1 MRAPAGGENM
11 SIMQMY
17 AKYLNMAKT
26 STGKGRRQYDDGLDD
41 MFTESLD
48 DGKVSDSVWRETLR
62 KEFRHDLRAHGVEP
76 RASPRTL
83 NQFVA
88 GLDAS
93 RWRAAANDPEAADA
107 MRALRERVRMLER
120 GAAAPSAMAYRSM
133 NQHGPPPQKHQ
144 TSASNMLV
152 SPRAHPRAQP
162 APLPRT
168 VDVRQLTGMWCLDFE
183 LSSRYAEMEPRSAAR
198 WSLGWTLLFARQD
211 GDVRLER
218 VAPVRHAR
226 RIGPPCAC
234 VAGTSSSTSIS
245 TTRAKPPHEV
255 RHSRHATRHVDHTA
269 RRRRDGCRI
278 TCPRWRG
285 RRGRGG
291 ARCPRPLRSLTSP
304 PRLRRLRSCNNMR
317 NEEVTLLR

>member
-26 STGKGRRQYDDGLDD
+26 STEKGRRQYHDGLDD

-152 SPRAHPRAQP
+152 SPRAHPRARP

-168 VDVRQLTGMWCLDFE
+168 VDVRQLTGM
-183 LSSRYAEMEPRSAAR
+183 
-198 WSLGWTLLFARQD
+198 
-211 GDVRLER
+211 
-218 VAPVRHAR
+218 
-226 RIGPPCAC
+226 
-234 VAGTSSSTSIS
+234 
-245 TTRAKPPHEV
+245 
-255 RHSRHATRHVDHTA
+255 
-269 RRRRDGCRI
+269 
-278 TCPRWRG
+278 
-285 RRGRGG
+285 
-291 ARCPRPLRSLTSP
+291 
-304 PRLRRLRSCNNMR
+304 
-317 NEEVTLLR
+317 